1 MLAAL
6 WMIIGALFGIACGF
20 AAIPRNRSA
29 VVWWFL
35 GVLFG
40 PVTLAVLLRQG
51 ERPGPRA
58 IL

>member
-1 MLAAL
+1 MLAAI
-6 WMIIGALFGIACGF
+6 WMIVGALFGAVCGF

-40 PVTLAVLLRQG
+40 PVTLAVLVRQG
-51 ERPGPRA
+51 EQPGPRA

>member
-1 MLAAL
+1 
-6 WMIIGALFGIACGF
+6 MIVGALFGVACGF

-51 ERPGPRA
+51 ERAGPKA